1 MENLSIHIFCM
12 VFNWLYLM
20 LSILTD
26 DDSYKRGQTSRLAV
40 ETEVQTSRDFKAPFG
55 LYLESLL

>member
-1 MENLSIHIFCM
+1 M